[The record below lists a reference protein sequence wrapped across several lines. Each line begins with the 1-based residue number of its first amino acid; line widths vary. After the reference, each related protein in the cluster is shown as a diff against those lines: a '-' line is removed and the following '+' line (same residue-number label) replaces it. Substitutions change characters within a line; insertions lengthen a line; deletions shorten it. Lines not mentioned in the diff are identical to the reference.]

1 MSNYSIDEAFFKS
14 QNDEAVCASTEGY
27 AAAYGIPH
35 EKVVNL
41 VNGEMTAA
49 AILEALK
56 EKETGDASSRMR
68 GDFFEKNVR
77 PVIGNGAASGYDLT
91 LAGAAWLNGLVL
103 VRCIMSD
110 AAETELKI
118 AGAACSSSLIRA
130 LMSDASG
137 TDDKILISIAFY
149 GLGFWVDDPVLQNAA

>member
-35 EKVVNL
+35 EKVMKL
-41 VNGEMTAA
+41 VDGEMTAA
-49 AILEALK
+49 AIIEALK
-56 EKETGDASSRMR
+56 EKETGDASRRMC

-77 PVIGNGAASGYDLT
+77 PVVGNGIVSGYDLT
-91 LAGAAWLNGLVL
+91 LAGAAWLNGVVL

-110 AAETELKI
+110 ASETELKI

-130 LMSDASG
+130 LTSDASG
-137 TDDKILISIAFY
+137 LDDKVLISIAFAE
-149 GLGFWVDDPVLQNAA
+149 LGFWVDDPVLQNAA